1 MNIPRGDVVNL
12 LRKEEMSGLLGRDI
26 TSSEWTKAKRIIMR
40 DLNLWSRIDDTL
52 MGILDEI
59 RKEKP

>member
-12 LRKEEMSGLLGRDI
+12 LRKEEMSGLLGRSI
-26 TSSEWTKAKRIIMR
+26 TSSEWTKAKRMIMR
-40 DLNLWSRIDDTL
+40 DLNLWARIDDTL
-52 MGILDEI
+52 MLILDEV

>member
-26 TSSEWTKAKRIIMR
+26 TSPEWTKAKRMIMR
-40 DLNLWSRIDDTL
+40 DKELWTCVDSVL
-52 MGILDEI
+52 MMIVDEI
-59 RKEKP
+59 GNKKI

>member
-26 TSSEWTKAKRIIMR
+26 TSSEWTKTKRM
-40 DLNLWSRIDDTL
+40 LNQDKDMWACIDSTL
-52 MGILDEI
+52 MLILDEI
-59 RKEKP
+59 REEKL

>member
-26 TSSEWTKAKRIIMR
+26 TSSEWTKTKRMLNR
-40 DLNLWSRIDDTL
+40 DKDMWTCIDSTL
-52 MGILDEI
+52 MCILDEI
-59 RKEKP
+59 RKEKI